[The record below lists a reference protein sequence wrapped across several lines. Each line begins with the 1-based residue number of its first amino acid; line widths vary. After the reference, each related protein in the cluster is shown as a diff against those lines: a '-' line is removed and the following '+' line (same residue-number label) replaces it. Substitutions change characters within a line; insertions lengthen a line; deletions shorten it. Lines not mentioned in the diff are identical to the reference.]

1 MLIGPGIGDPHRIRN
16 RERLDGGGCRSSTG
30 TANVASQLGLID
42 VEKETARLAKEL
54 DTLIKEVARAEKKLS
69 NQNFVA
75 KAPADVIEK
84 ERAKQ
89 KEYMDKQQAVKERLA
104 YLESLV

>member
-1 MLIGPGIGDPHRIRN
+1 MPL
-16 RERLDGGGCRSSTG
+16 
-30 TANVASQLGLID
+30 LGLID

-54 DTLIKEVARAEKKLS
+54 DTLIKEVERAEKKLS

>member
-1 MLIGPGIGDPHRIRN
+1 YMPL
-16 RERLDGGGCRSSTG
+16 
-30 TANVASQLGLID
+30 LGLID

-89 KEYMDKQQAVKERLA
+89 KEYMDKQQAVKERLE
-104 YLESLV
+104 YLQSLA

>member
-1 MLIGPGIGDPHRIRN
+1 
-16 RERLDGGGCRSSTG
+16 
-30 TANVASQLGLID
+30 

-54 DTLIKEVARAEKKLS
+54 DTLIKEVERAEKKLS